1 MHKDISDLSLK
12 ELVFD
17 KLLQILL
24 YLKISIS
31 CLFYFSIAMLKL
43 INLNKDRSLIIRSL
57 IYLFIGIIYYYFM
70 SHNAP
75 LGIDWVHFH
84 KVRVVNSIENILN
97 FNTLLKYGLTTETP
111 PAVVTNSLASGEPF
125 QMYLTSFHTY
135 IHLVFAHL
143 IGGRELSIIIGQNLD
158 RLAIFLGAVFT
169 AEISRVF
176 ITPTKSIGRNLIA
189 VSAFSIFLSSPWS
202 YRMVIGAWL
211 EVYFLLFLLISQLCF
226 IYKRKKI
233 GILFLFLACLSQ
245 YQWGFFLFV
254 FYLSILLIGSTSRNI
269 SKIRYL
275 FPPDFDRPKD
285 KIFLLLICVIPS
297 ILFMIANIRFNLNNT
312 QILSGNSSIFYRV
325 GIDSL
330 ANVHHGGWLGSLQFL
345 GGNRISICLPNQQ
358 LSLNIVKPVEN
369 QIYLFNCSL
378 SIIGTFL
385 LSFFSIIGCLYL
397 HIKNKHIRFIT
408 FPISFSL
415 FSFALIF
422 QQSFAAHLQGYSF
435 VYVFIFVLGI
445 ISTIGYCISRW
456 GSRYYSELI
465 YIPIV
470 FAIIINNL
478 RVSYLTGVNG

>member
-1 MHKDISDLSLK
+1 
-12 ELVFD
+12 
-17 KLLQILL
+17 
-24 YLKISIS
+24 
-31 CLFYFSIAMLKL
+31 MLKL
-43 INLNKDRSLIIRSL
+43 INLNKDRSLIKRSI

-70 SHNAP
+70 SNNSP
-75 LGIDWVHFH
+75 LGIDWVPWH
-84 KVRVVNSIENILN
+84 KVRVINSIENILN
-97 FNTLLKYGLTTETP
+97 FNTLFKYGLTTETP
-111 PAVVTNSLASGEPF
+111 PDVVTNSLASGEPF
-125 QMYLTSFHTY
+125 QAYITSFHTY
-135 IHLVFAHL
+135 LHLVFAYL

-158 RLAIFLGAVFT
+158 RIAIFLGAVFT

-176 ITPTKSIGRNLIA
+176 ITPTKSIGRNLIS
-189 VSAFSIFLSSPWS
+189 VSAFSIFLSSPWA
-202 YRMVIGAWL
+202 YRMVIAAWL

-233 GILFLFLACLSQ
+233 GSLFLFLACLSQ
-245 YQWGFFLFV
+245 YQWGFFLFI

-269 SKIRYL
+269 SKISYL
-275 FPPDFDRPKD
+275 FPPEFERPKD
-285 KIFLLLICVIPS
+285 KFNLLLICLIPS
-297 ILFMIANIRFNLNNT
+297 ILFMTANIIFNLNNT
-312 QILSGNSSIFYRV
+312 QILPLNSSIFYRI

-330 ANVHHGGWLGSLQFL
+330 SNVHHGGWLGSLQFL
-345 GGNRISICLPNQQ
+345 GGNRISLCIPNQQ
-358 LSLNIVKPVEN
+358 PSLNIFKSVEN

-385 LSFFSIIGCLYL
+385 LSLFSVIGCLYL

-422 QQSFAAHLQGYSF
+422 QQSFSTHLQGYSF
-435 VYVFIFVLGI
+435 VYAFIFVLGI
-445 ISTIGYCISRW
+445 ISTIIYFISRW

-470 FAIIINNL
+470 FAIIINNV